1 MAYSLGLGS
10 LWINNIYFEIEALE
24 NYLDKPWELVA
35 AVSLGWPSEKEKN
48 KAAPKRMSV
57 DEVSE
62 FL

>member
-1 MAYSLGLGS
+1 MKPYLVLAK
-10 LWINNIYFEIEALE
+10 NKDEKALK

-48 KAAPKRMSV
+48 IAAPKRMPV